1 MKLVLDDID
10 TYEFKK
16 YLLNQEG
23 IIDVEID
30 LKGYIS
36 EVNIYLDGK
45 ISPKKVVKY
54 IELFQNNQFPIIL
67 SFDKG
72 PIYKFRKLKYLVDD
86 MCCEYCYKSLIDKL
100 FQNDQIKSVK
110 SNFDFAK
117 SAFNIELLVEYNDQ
131 YAEEELRKYIA
142 ENI

>member
-1 MKLVLDDID
+1 M
-10 TYEFKK
+10 
-16 YLLNQEG
+16 
-23 IIDVEID
+23 EID